1 MFRLNKTGLT
11 DNFRSK
17 IALNMKTGKGIVIE
31 DELRSGFFFLPA
43 DILRSYIIAEQLEK
57 LSLVKFMSYVVTT
70 NR

>member
-31 DELRSGFFFLPA
+31 DELRSGCFFCLL
-43 DILRSYIIAEQLEK
+43 I
-57 LSLVKFMSYVVTT
+57 SYVLTL
-70 NR
+70 